1 MKNKRFLI
9 GTDLFSKHRLQGGYF
24 VDKSL
29 LVADI
34 IRGDDVTLIPR
45 PRRFGKTLNLTML
58 KAFFEMD
65 HPANR
70 ELFKG
75 LKIEQDSEAMTHL
88 GQHPTIYISLKDVRA
103 TDWEMAQSMLT
114 ESISGLIENHQT
126 CWIKST
132 KPKDIETLTALAGQ
146 RATKVELQSSLRLLT
161 KVLYEVTGQP
171 VVLLIDEY
179 DTPVIEARAEGYQA
193 EMMSFLKSW
202 LGSALKPRQAETLY
216 RAVVTGIL
224 RIARES
230 LFSELNN
237 LDVSSL
243 LNAGVYADKFG
254 FTEDEV
260 TKILADFEVMDH
272 LDNVRQWYNGYLA
285 DGITLYNPWS
295 LINYINKLPK
305 SPQAYWLNTSSNRLI
320 HEEFRKGGPDLKADL
335 EKLLDGKELR
345 YEINEN
351 IVLDDIGKNTSNI
364 WSFLYFCGYLKADDP
379 QPSPLNSDVKQH
391 RLRIPNTEVSMAYRA
406 FVQREF
412 DDHVQGGL
420 EAFETCFCEPDT
432 HLSQLEPIVQQLV
445 LSLLSYHD
453 LAEAPTSKVAPTLR
467 EPAIKPL
474 PEYRQPEAVFH
485 AFFLGLLA
493 NLNSVYDIRSNHEA
507 GYGRAD
513 IVMHPKTERFP
524 AGFVVEFK
532 SINRGDKVDMELELK
547 HAMAQIKDKKYAI
560 NLQQAGVKHVYKIAL
575 VLQGKDIRVSVEEEL
590 IQKSKISPVK
600 DFKGKLNLNINH
612 LRKRT

>member
-9 GTDLFSKHRLQGGYF
+9 GTDLFKEYRETGGYF

-29 LVADI
+29 LIADTI
-34 IRGDDVTLIPR
+34 HGDKVTLIPR

-58 KAFFEMD
+58 KAFFEMEQLD
-65 HPANR
+65 NR

-75 LKIEQDSEAMTHL
+75 LNIEQDIEAMAHL
-88 GQHPTIYISLKDVRA
+88 GQHPTIYISLKDIRA
-103 TDWEMAQSMLT
+103 TEWGTAHGMLVASISDLMREHRNVWSKST
-114 ESISGLIENHQT
+114 EST
-126 CWIKST
+126 
-132 KPKDIETLTALAGQ
+132 DVETLTALVER
-146 RATKVELQSSLRLLT
+146 RASAAELQGSLRLLT

-179 DTPVIEARAEGYQA
+179 DTPVIEARAEGYQDQ
-193 EMMSFLKSW
+193 MMSFLKSW

-243 LNAGVYADKFG
+243 LNAGDYADKFG
-254 FTEDEV
+254 FTEKEV
-260 TKILADFEVMDH
+260 SKILADFGVMDH
-272 LDNVRQWYNGYLA
+272 LADVREWYNGYLA
-285 DGITLYNPWS
+285 DDITLYNPWS
-295 LINYINKLPK
+295 LINYINKLPQ

-335 EKLLDGKELR
+335 EKLLRGEELR

-379 QPSPLNSDVKQH
+379 QPSPINPDVKKY

-420 EAFETCFCEPDT
+420 EAFETCFCKPDT

-445 LSLLSYHD
+445 LSMLSYHD
-453 LAEAPTSKVAPTLR
+453 LAEATTPKAPHDR
-467 EPAIKPL
+467 PL
-474 PEYRQPEAVFH
+474 AEYRQPEAVFH

-493 NLNSVYDIRSNHEA
+493 NLRSVYEIRSNHEA

-513 IVMHPKTERFP
+513 ILMHPKTERFP

-532 SINRGDKVDMELELK
+532 SIKRSEDTDMEAELK
-547 HAMAQIKDKKYAI
+547 KAMEQIHDKKYAI
-560 NLQQAGVKHVYKIAL
+560 QLQEAGVATVYQIAL
-575 VLQGKDIRVSVEEEL
+575 VLKGKDIRVLVQS
-590 IQKSKISPVK
+590 
-600 DFKGKLNLNINH
+600 
-612 LRKRT
+612 